1 MSRYTEE
8 MLFDDIDITLKSM
21 ATAEIKVACIECYMD
36 VYKRL
41 RLQTKGED
49 NAEGYQK

>member
-1 MSRYTEE
+1 MSRYTEQ

-41 RLQTKGED
+41 QSTA
-49 NAEGYQK
+49 NSICTNEGR